1 MFSST
6 WRRVAALAATVV
18 LVGATAAA
26 VAYGLGARHAPA
38 AAPAAATTAAASTN
52 GTARPTANTSGPLTI
67 GEIAK
72 AATPGVVEIVTST
85 SSSGQQTPPGGGGG
99 GGGGTSQAEGT
110 GFVIDTAGHIVTNEH
125 VVQGASSIT
134 VTFDDQ
140 STYRATLVGS
150 DASTDLAVLK
160 VNAPAS
166 LLHPLSFGD
175 SKTVQVGDGVVAIG
189 DPFQLTDTVTSG
201 IVSAVGREITS
212 PNSTPIE
219 NAIQTDAAINH
230 GNSGGPL
237 FNLDGKVIGV
247 NSQIQSDGGGNE
259 GIGFAIPSATVQR
272 VTSELISVG
281 TVKHALL
288 GIDARTIPASLAG
301 TLGEAAGVAVAQ
313 VQSGS
318 GAANA
323 GLKASTGTTTVA
335 GVSYPTG
342 GDVITSVNGT
352 EVKTSEELRAIID
365 EHSPGEEV
373 TLSVSR
379 AGDSRTV
386 TAKLGTRSAA

>member
-38 AAPAAATTAAASTN
+38 APPAAATTAAASAS

>member
-38 AAPAAATTAAASTN
+38 AAPAAATTAAASTH
-52 GTARPTANTSGPLTI
+52 GTARPTANPSGPLTI

-85 SSSGQQTPPGGGGG
+85 SSSGQQTPPGG

-175 SKTVQVGDGVVAIG
+175 SKAVQVGDGVVAIG

-352 EVKTSEELRAIID
+352 EVQTSEELRAIID

-379 AGDSRTV
+379 AGESRTV

>member
-6 WRRVAALAATVV
+6 WRRLAALAAAVV

-38 AAPAAATTAAASTN
+38 AAPAAATTVAASTN

-67 GEIAK
+67 GEIAR

-85 SSSGQQTPPGGGGG
+85 SSSGRQTPLGG

-175 SKTVQVGDGVVAIG
+175 SSAVQVGDGVVAIG

-323 GLKASTGTTTVA
+323 GLKASTGTTTIA

-352 EVKTSEELRAIID
+352 EVKTSEQLRAIID
-365 EHSPGEEV
+365 EHSPGDEV

-379 AGDSRTV
+379 GGESRTV

>member
-1 MFSST
+1 MLSST

-26 VAYGLGARHAPA
+26 IAYGIGARRAPV
-38 AAPAAATTAAASTN
+38 AAPATTAAATTSTA
-52 GTARPTANTSGPLTI
+52 GTTSPAANTSGPLTI
-67 GEIAK
+67 GEVAK
-72 AATPGVVEIVTST
+72 QNTPGVVEIVTSG
-85 SSSGQQTPPGGGGG
+85 SSAAQGAPGGG
-99 GGGGTSQAEGT
+99 TTQAEGT

-175 SKTVQVGDGVVAIG
+175 SSAVQVGDVVVAIG

-201 IVSAVGREITS
+201 IVSATGREITS

-237 FNLDGKVIGV
+237 LDLQGKVVGV

-272 VTSELISVG
+272 VATELISTG
-281 TVKHALL
+281 SVKHALL
-288 GIDARTIPASLAG
+288 GIQARTIPASLAG

-313 VQSGS
+313 VESGS
-318 GAANA
+318 GASAA
-323 GLKASTGTTTVA
+323 GLKASTGTTTIA

-342 GDVITSVNGT
+342 GDVITGVNGT
-352 EVKTSEELRAIID
+352 TVKTAEELRALID
-365 EHSPGEEV
+365 EHQPGEQI
-373 TLSVSR
+373 TLTVSHD
-379 AGDSRTV
+379 GQSRTV
-386 TAKLGTRSAA
+386 TAKLGTRAAA

>member
-1 MFSST
+1 MFSTT
-6 WRRVAALAATVV
+6 WRRLAALAAAVV

-26 VAYGLGARHAPA
+26 VAYGLGARHTPT
-38 AAPAAATTAAASTN
+38 AAPAAAATAAASTN

-85 SSSGQQTPPGGGGG
+85 SSSGRQTPLGG

-110 GFVIDTAGHIVTNEH
+110 GFVIDTSGHIVTNEH

-150 DASTDLAVLK
+150 DASSDLAVLK
-160 VNAPAS
+160 VNAPAG

-175 SKTVQVGDGVVAIG
+175 SSAVQVGDGVVAIG
-189 DPFQLTDTVTSG
+189 DPFQLADTVTSG

-281 TVKHALL
+281 SVKHALL

-301 TLGEAAGVAVAQ
+301 TLGEAAGVAVGQ

-318 GAANA
+318 GAASA
-323 GLKASTGTTTVA
+323 GLKASTGTTSIA

-352 EVKTSEELRAIID
+352 TVTTSEQLRGIID
-365 EHSPGEEV
+365 AHSPGEEV
-373 TLSVSR
+373 TLTVSR
-379 AGDSRTV
+379 GGESRTV